1 MMPTVRDKPGLRE
14 SIAVLKALVSEQIQI
29 VTEEVVDDHL
39 GFIARGADDLTNL
52 ELGLPRL
59 GRVAQTPDM
68 VIEQLIQDVFKE
80 TVVQLR
86 EVA

>member
-1 MMPTVRDKPGLRE
+1 MPTVRDKPGLRE

-29 VTEEVVDDHL
+29 VTEEVVDDYL

-59 GRVAQTPDM
+59 GRAAQTPDM